1 MAIRKILKYPDPF
14 LRRAVDP
21 IDFNSPDWNDISEGM
36 FLDNAVDDAL
46 DTLYGVDKGAAIAA
60 NQIGLSHRFFV
71 INKNQKTPDG
81 MPLLIINPRVIS
93 SGSEFSVEQEGCLSF
108 PGISVPVRRPVDVRV
123 GFHRIDGGTEEMDLS
138 GWIGRVF
145 QHETDHLDGKL
156 FVDALS
162 SKKKINIANTI
173 RRMK

>member
-1 MAIRKILKYPDPF
+1 MSIRKILKYPDPF
-14 LRRAVDP
+14 LRRAVAP
-21 IDFNSPDWNDISEGM
+21 IDFNSQDWNAISEET
-36 FLDNAVDDAL
+36 FLDSIVTDAF
-46 DTLYGVDKGAAIAA
+46 DTLYGVDKGAALAA

-71 INKNQKTPDG
+71 FNNNQKTPDG
-81 MPLLIINPRVIS
+81 MPLLIINPRIIS

-108 PGISVPVRRPVDVRV
+108 PGISIPVRRPVDVRV
-123 GFHRIDGGTEEMDLS
+123 GFHRIDGQTEEMDLS

-162 SKKKINIANTI
+162 SKKKIDIVNTI